1 MESESDA
8 KIRALTELV
17 KKEESGLARFAWRC
31 LAMRGR
37 KPTRQDVED
46 VLSEAYLTAATRF
59 HREPSLAVAN
69 LRAWFYKVLF
79 FKCLQHASKW
89 KFENWNAVVDD
100 LTFEDMTLDALTHE
114 EYTAEGRLVRDVL
127 LRELLE
133 EASPEAQDILRLAA
147 QGYTS
152 QEIAERLK
160 DTAANVRQ
168 RKARALAALRKKLL
182 EE

>member
-46 VLSEAYLTAATRF
+46 
-59 HREPSLAVAN
+59 
-69 LRAWFYKVLF
+69 
-79 FKCLQHASKW
+79 
-89 KFENWNAVVDD
+89 
-100 LTFEDMTLDALTHE
+100 
-114 EYTAEGRLVRDVL
+114 
-127 LRELLE
+127 
-133 EASPEAQDILRLAA
+133 
-147 QGYTS
+147 
-152 QEIAERLK
+152 
-160 DTAANVRQ
+160 TAANVRQ
-168 RKARALAALRKKLL
+168 RKARALAALRKKLF